1 MAWYYILLICIGAV
15 VFLGFALAAIVY
27 AVAFGSRCDKNPL
40 LKYFT
45 AEDYNLSTES
55 VCVKRGKV
63 SLNGYIY
70 RDESAKSN
78 GKLVIFCHGLG
89 PGQIAYTTEINYF
102 CKNGFTVLALDST
115 GCNLSSGKNIRGM
128 YEGVKTAICAIDF
141 ARADKRLSD
150 MPICLVGHSWGGYSV
165 LCAASR
171 RKVEKV
177 VAISSPVSPVKTLY
191 YGAAQKMPIIL
202 AAFLCP
208 FIAVIDFFK
217 FGKNSNLNAAKC
229 ANRCGAQVLLVHGDS
244 DGVVPMGRSAY
255 GKANGANVQKYL
267 AQGKAHNP
275 YNTVAAQK
283 LVMELF
289 ANLSRVKKMS
299 EQERTYFE
307 TFDYRAAAE
316 EDGEVMGAIVRFLNN

>member
-1 MAWYYILLICIGAV
+1 MAWYFILLICIGAV
-15 VFLGFALAAIVY
+15 IFLGFALAAIVY

-45 AEDYNLSTES
+45 AEDFNLTTES
-55 VCVKRGKV
+55 VSIKRGNG

-89 PGQIAYTTEINYF
+89 PGQIAYTTEIACF
-102 CKNGFTVLALDST
+102 CNSGFTVLALDST

-128 YEGVKTAICAIDF
+128 YQGVKTAICAIDF

-150 MPICLVGHSWGGYSV
+150 MPVCLVGHSWGAYSA

-177 VAISSPVSPVKTLY
+177 VAISAPVSPVKTLY
-191 YGAAQKMPIIL
+191 YGAAQRMPKIL

-208 FIAVIDFFK
+208 FIAVIDFFR
-217 FGKNSNLNAAKC
+217 FGKNSNRNAAKC
-229 ANRCGAQVLLVHGDS
+229 AQKSGAQVLLVQGDS
-244 DGVVPMGRSAY
+244 DSVVPIKKSAY
-255 GKANGANVQKYL
+255 AYADGANVQKYL
-267 AQGKAHNP
+267 AHDKAHNP

-316 EDGEVMGAIVRFLNN
+316 EDGEVMGAIVGFLNN

>member
-1 MAWYYILLICIGAV
+1 MAWYFILLICIGAV
-15 VFLGFALAAIVY
+15 VFLGFALAAVVY

-40 LKYFT
+40 LMYFG
-45 AEDYNLSTES
+45 AEDFSLNTES
-55 VCVKRGKV
+55 VRVKRGKV
-63 SLNGYIY
+63 NLNGYIY
-70 RDESAKSN
+70 RDESVKSN
-78 GKLVIFCHGLG
+78 GKLIIFCHGLG
-89 PGQIAYTTEINYF
+89 PGQIAYTTEIACF
-102 CKNGFTVLALDST
+102 CNSGFTVLALDST

-141 ARADKRLSD
+141 ARADERLSK
-150 MPICLVGHSWGGYSV
+150 MPVCLVGHSWGGYSA

-177 VAISSPVSPVKTLY
+177 VAISAPVSPVKTLY
-191 YGAAQKMPIIL
+191 NGAAQKMPIIL

-208 FIAVIDFFK
+208 FIAVIDFFR

-229 ANRCGAQVLLVHGDS
+229 AKNCGAQVLLVHGDS
-244 DGVVPMGRSAY
+244 DNIVPVKKSAY
-255 GKANGANVQKYL
+255 AYADGANVQKYL

-275 YNTVAAQK
+275 YNSVAAQK
-283 LVMELF
+283 LVAQLF

-307 TFDYRAAAE
+307 VFDFRAAAE
-316 EDGEVMGAIVRFLNN
+316 EDGEVMDAIVRFLNN

>member
-1 MAWYYILLICIGAV
+1 MSWYFIFLIFIGAV
-15 VFLGFALAAIVY
+15 IFLGFALAAVVY

-45 AEDYNLSTES
+45 AEDFNLNAES
-55 VCVKRGKV
+55 VCVNCGNVR
-63 SLNGYIY
+63 LNGYIY
-70 RDESAKSN
+70 RDEAAKGN

-89 PGQIAYTTEINYF
+89 PGQIAYITEIADF

-128 YEGVKTAICAIDF
+128 YQGVKTAICAIDF
-141 ARADKRLSD
+141 ARADERLSD
-150 MPICLVGHSWGGYSV
+150 MPVCLAGHSWGGYSV

-177 VAISSPVSPVKTLY
+177 VAISAPVSPVKTLY
-191 YGAAQKMPIIL
+191 YGAAQRMPKIL

-208 FIAVIDFFK
+208 FIAVIDFFR

-229 ANRCGAQVLLVHGDS
+229 AKSCGAQVLLVQGDS
-244 DGVVPMGRSAY
+244 DGIVPIKKSAY
-255 GKANGANVQKYL
+255 AYANGANVQKYL
-267 AQGKAHNP
+267 AHDKAHNP

-283 LVMELF
+283 LVTELF
-289 ANLSRVKKMS
+289 ANLSRVKNMS
-299 EQERTYFE
+299 GQERIYFE

-316 EDGEVMGAIVRFLNN
+316 EDGEVMGAIIGFLNN